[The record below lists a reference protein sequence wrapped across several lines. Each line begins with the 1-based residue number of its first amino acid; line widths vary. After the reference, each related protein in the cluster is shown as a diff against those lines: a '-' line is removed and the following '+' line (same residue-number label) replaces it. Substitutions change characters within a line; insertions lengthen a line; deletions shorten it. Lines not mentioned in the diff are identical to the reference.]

1 MQKENKGCYK
11 KSMSCREVVTRHL
24 RIFVSDGIINERKKI
39 RRSRIKSG
47 MTPLFNNNAFTLIE
61 LLVVVLIIGIL
72 AAVALPQYQ
81 KAVEK
86 SRAAQALTLLKSI
99 VKAQEAYHLANGA
112 YANSFDELAVDIP
125 WTGNTAVLNDAAAT
139 LSNSDWSLQIKNGEG
154 YVNTI
159 ITRLTGKYA
168 GAGFVWVFE
177 TETEGLP
184 VQQLL
189 CAERTMSANVLF
201 DSNLP
206 QGSYCQKI
214 FSAGPRI
221 SNTFYFPL
229 SY

>member
-1 MQKENKGCYK
+1 MK
-11 KSMSCREVVTRHL
+11 
-24 RIFVSDGIINERKKI
+24 NEQ
-39 RRSRIKSG
+39 
-47 MTPLFNNNAFTLIE
+47 AFTLIE

-86 SRAAQALTLLKSI
+86 SRGTQALTLLKSI
-99 VKAQEAYHLANGA
+99 ATAQEAYHLANGA

-125 WTGNTAVLNDAAAT
+125 WTGNTAVLNDAT
-139 LSNSDWSLQIKNGEG
+139 DTISNSDWSLQIKNSDG
-154 YVNTI
+154 YANVV

-189 CAERTMSANVLF
+189 CTERTGSANVLF

-206 QGSYCQKI
+206 RGTYCQKI
-214 FSAGPRI
+214 FSAGPKI
-221 SNTFYFPL
+221 ATTFYFPL
-229 SY
+229 PY